1 MLGAYKAGNLNQ
13 NDILD
18 KVVCRKCGKLFYFWF
33 KTKLTNVEL
42 DFHLKKI
49 TLKFRIYVNVNDAVD
64 AEESHK
70 FQK

>member
-42 DFHLKKI
+42 DFHLKKNR
-49 TLKFRIYVNVNDAVD
+49 LKSIPRTSLSI
-64 AEESHK
+64 SQRHSK
-70 FQK
+70 